1 MDREP
6 ARSFEDLV
14 VWQKAH
20 AFVLDIY
27 RLTKAFHRE
36 ETYGLAAQLRRA
48 AVSVPANI
56 VEGTKRSHARDYGRF
71 LNIAE
76 GSNAELSYL
85 IILSRDLGFIDKE
98 RSRALLVE
106 LDEISRMLYVL
117 RQKVERTPPI
127 ADN

>member
-1 MDREP
+1 MQP
-6 ARSFEDLV
+6 FTDLK
-14 VWQKAH
+14 VWQRSHKLT
-20 AFVLDIY
+20 LDLY
-27 RLTKAFHRE
+27 RLTASFPSDERF
-36 ETYGLAAQLRRA
+36 GLVSQIRRA

-98 RSRALLVE
+98 RSRASLVE

>member
-1 MDREP
+1 MQP
-6 ARSFEDLV
+6 FTDLK
-14 VWQKAH
+14 VWQRSHKLT
-20 AFVLDIY
+20 LDLY
-27 RLTKAFHRE
+27 RLTASFPSDERF
-36 ETYGLAAQLRRA
+36 GLVSQIRRA

-117 RQKVERTPPI
+117 RQKIERTLLLLTTEI
-127 ADN
+127 

>member
-1 MDREP
+1 VQP
-6 ARSFEDLV
+6 FTDLK
-14 VWQKAH
+14 VWQRSHK
-20 AFVLDIY
+20 LTLELY
-27 RLTKAFHRE
+27 RLTASFPSDERF
-36 ETYGLAAQLRRA
+36 GLVSQIRRA

-76 GSNAELSYL
+76 GSTAELSYL

-98 RSRALLVE
+98 RSSALLVE

>member
-1 MDREP
+1 VQP
-6 ARSFEDLV
+6 FTDLK
-14 VWQKAH
+14 VWQRSHK
-20 AFVLDIY
+20 LTLELY
-27 RLTKAFHRE
+27 RLTASFPSDERF
-36 ETYGLAAQLRRA
+36 GLVSQIRRA

-106 LDEISRMLYVL
+106 LDEISRMLYAL

-127 ADN
+127 ADD

>member
-1 MDREP
+1 VQP
-6 ARSFEDLV
+6 FTDLK
-14 VWQKAH
+14 VWQRSHKLT
-20 AFVLDIY
+20 LDLY
-27 RLTKAFHRE
+27 RLTASFPSDERF
-36 ETYGLAAQLRRA
+36 GLVSQIRRA

-117 RQKVERTPPI
+117 RQKIERTLLLLTTEI
-127 ADN
+127 

>member
-1 MDREP
+1 MQP
-6 ARSFEDLV
+6 FTDLK
-14 VWQKAH
+14 VWQRSHKLT
-20 AFVLDIY
+20 LDLY
-27 RLTKAFHRE
+27 RLTASFPSDERF
-36 ETYGLAAQLRRA
+36 GLVSQIRRA

-76 GSNAELSYL
+76 GSNAESSYL

-117 RQKVERTPPI
+117 HQKVERTPPI

>member
-1 MDREP
+1 MQP
-6 ARSFEDLV
+6 FTDLK
-14 VWQKAH
+14 VWQRSHKLT
-20 AFVLDIY
+20 LDLY
-27 RLTKAFHRE
+27 RLTASFPSDERF
-36 ETYGLAAQLRRA
+36 GLVSQIRRA